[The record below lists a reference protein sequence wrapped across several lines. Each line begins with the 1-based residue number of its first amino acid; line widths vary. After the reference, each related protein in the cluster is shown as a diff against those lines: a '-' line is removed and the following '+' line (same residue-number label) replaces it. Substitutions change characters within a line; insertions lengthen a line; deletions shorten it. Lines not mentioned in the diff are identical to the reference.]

1 MKHASADEKRDGLAG
16 DSFTAAGESEL
27 FGGLSLDTDTG
38 NVKSAARG

>member
-27 FGGLSLDTDTG
+27 SCGPFP
-38 NVKSAARG
+38 